1 MSKKE
6 TIETK
11 TWELAEPLA
20 RELGLIPVDA
30 EYVKDADGYKLVVT
44 IDKEGGVGINDCEA
58 MSRALD
64 PLLDEGDYIPDVYT
78 LIVTSPGLGR
88 PLKRPR
94 DFIFAKGREVD
105 VKTYR
110 AVDGTKELRGI
121 LADSD
126 KETVTIVIDGEERT
140 FTRKEIAKI
149 ALAVD
154 F

>member
-1 MSKKE
+1 VSKKE

-11 TWELAEPLA
+11 TWELAEPLT

-64 PLLDEGDYIPDVYT
+64 PLLDEGDFIPDVYT

-94 DFIFAKGREVD
+94 DFVFAKGREVD
-105 VKTYR
+105 VKTYK
-110 AVDGTKELRGI
+110 AVDGTKEFRGI

-126 KETVTIVIDGEERT
+126 KETVTIVLDGEERT

>member
-44 IDKEGGVGINDCEA
+44 IDKDGGVGINDCEA
-58 MSRALD
+58 MSRAPD
-64 PLLDEGDYIPDVYT
+64 PLLDEGDFIPDVYT
-78 LIVTSPGLGR
+78 LSVTSPGLGR

-94 DFIFAKGREVD
+94 DFIFAEGREVD
-105 VKTYR
+105 IKTYK
-110 AVDGTKELRGI
+110 AIDGVKEFRGV
-121 LADSD
+121 LKGSD
-126 KETVTIVIDGEERT
+126 KETVTIELDGQDRS

>member
-11 TWELAEPLA
+11 TWELAEPLT

-64 PLLDEGDYIPDVYT
+64 PLLDEGDFIPDVYT

-94 DFIFAKGREVD
+94 DFVFAKGREVD
-105 VKTYR
+105 VKTYK
-110 AVDGTKELRGI
+110 AIDGTKEFRGI

-140 FTRKEIAKI
+140 FDRKEIAKI